1 MATLSCRRS
10 TRLIFRAVVLLTLA
24 ACSASPRDKTFTTVS
39 DWTLP
44 TKLPTQAEKEAAE
57 ELLDMFREPCL
68 ERFPDDSAV
77 ESYAKEKNL
86 TPMTEA
92 EIRHLLGT
100 DPGEGWIG
108 QASSRKYLLTVEKPP
123 YHTCAIRRLY
133 TIPPTAVAS
142 LYYLDLVVWAA
153 ASRHGTMTQQPPK
166 SMEMEGRPTHV
177 YVYFLRDP
185 DGMTREDFLLFVTDL
200 SDGTYAIRLARQIL
214 RQPFR

>member
-1 MATLSCRRS
+1 M
-10 TRLIFRAVVLLTLA
+10 RLVLPLALLLTLA
-24 ACSASPRDKTFTTVS
+24 TCSASPRGETFTVVS
-39 DWTLP
+39 DWTP
-44 TKLPTQAEKEAAE
+44 PAKLPTQAEKQAAG

-92 EIRHLLGT
+92 EFRHLLGP

-123 YHTCAIRRLY
+123 YHTCAIRRQY
-133 TIPPTAVAS
+133 TIPPTAVGS
-142 LYYLDLVVWAA
+142 FYHLDLAVWAA
-153 ASRHGTMTQQPPK
+153 ASRHATVTEQPPK
-166 SMEMEGRPTHV
+166 SMEMEGRPTQV

-185 DGMTREDFLLFVTDL
+185 DGTTREEFLLFVTDL

-214 RQPFR
+214 IHPFR